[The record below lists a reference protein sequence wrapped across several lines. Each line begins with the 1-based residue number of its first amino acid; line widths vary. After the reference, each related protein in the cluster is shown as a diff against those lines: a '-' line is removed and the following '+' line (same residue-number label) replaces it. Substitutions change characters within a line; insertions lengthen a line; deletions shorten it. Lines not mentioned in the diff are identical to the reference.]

1 MGEVDNSKR
10 SYNMSKIKGKDTKPE
25 LIVRKILYKNG
36 YRYRLHSTKVVGK
49 PDIIFEKKK
58 NNFCS
63 WLFLAQT
70 RKL

>member
-10 SYNMSKIKGKDTKPE
+10 STCPRLKWDTKPE

-49 PDIIFEKKK
+49 PDIIFEKEK